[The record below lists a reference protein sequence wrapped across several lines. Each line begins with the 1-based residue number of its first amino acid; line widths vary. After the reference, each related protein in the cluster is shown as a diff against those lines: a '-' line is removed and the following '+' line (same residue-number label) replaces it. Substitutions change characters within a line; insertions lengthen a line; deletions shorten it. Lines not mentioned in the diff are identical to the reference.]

1 MCCTPLD
8 LFFSVKQKTAYELR
22 MSDWSSDVCSSDL
35 ASPTAISSCSATGS
49 RAAQA
54 THMAGRSG
62 LPRADP
68 LDVGADGL
76 ECLLK
81 PLVTAVAMIDPIEP
95 CLSFGGVVGDDQA
108 HRCAEVGRPEQ
119 IGRAQVGLPVTHA
132 DI

>member
-76 ECLLK
+76 EFLLK
-81 PLVTAVAMIDPIEP
+81 PLVTAVEMR
-95 CLSFGGVVGDDQA
+95 S
-108 HRCAEVGRPEQ
+108 AERRVWQEAVSTCRSRRSPYN
-119 IGRAQVGLPVTHA
+119 
-132 DI
+132 